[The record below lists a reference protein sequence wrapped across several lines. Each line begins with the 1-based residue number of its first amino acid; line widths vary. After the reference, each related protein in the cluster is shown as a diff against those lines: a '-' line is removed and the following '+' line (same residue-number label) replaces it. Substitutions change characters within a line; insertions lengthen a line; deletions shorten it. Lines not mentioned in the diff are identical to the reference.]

1 MIDVVWMQPVAAGL
15 IIGCSVASVVWTF
28 ITIKVQTKLVDDHTA
43 EVFSVYEAL
52 GNVTKSR
59 NGLTDI
65 LVERD
70 RKIANLIDELVP
82 LQMAD
87 ARMRQQRAEAG
98 RKGNAVATERRREKR
113 KAAVAKTMAE
123 LGGTVSKMRSHA
135 QVVAP
140 VKAKRTRAKKAQSAA
155 ASA

>member
-1 MIDVVWMQPVAAGL
+1 MIDVALMQAGAAGV
-15 IIGCSVASVVWTF
+15 IIGGSVASVVWTF
-28 ITIKVQTKLVDDHTA
+28 VARKVHDKLLDDHTA
-43 EVFSVYEAL
+43 EVFGVYQAL
-52 GNVTKSR
+52 GGVTVSR
-59 NGLTDI
+59 SELAIELSQCKQTIRSLNA
-65 LVERD
+65 R
-70 RKIANLIDELVP
+70 LIP
-82 LQMAD
+82 LQQAD

-98 RKGNAVATERRREKR
+98 RKGNAVANANRREKR

-140 VKAKRTRAKKAQSAA
+140 VKAKRTRAKNA